1 MRAVIIAAGS
11 SSRFWPL
18 GECHKSLLEIGGKP
32 LIVRTINNLP
42 RQVDEVVVVEPKS
55 KCISKKLKGLKL
67 NREVEFRV
75 QDKPDGM
82 WDAISI
88 GSNDYAGDVLVASGH
103 RFSKFALERLGSGHG
118 TKLLLSK
125 VTNPREYGVVVIEN
139 DKAVEII
146 EKPKKPK
153 SDIIVN
159 SAYRLSPELI
169 RKIVTS
175 PGNDHYMLEKVISS
189 HLGKHPAEFEMIPKE
204 EMPSLKYPWDAL
216 RALELVLDEVKSEV
230 HGNVSERAV
239 IEGDVFVDEG
249 ASIMPGAYVVGP
261 AYIGRGAFVGTSAL
275 VRQSSVEMGA
285 VAGFGSEVTRS
296 LVGPESQI
304 HHSFVGDSVIS
315 RNVWLGFGVV
325 TANLRFDKS
334 EIISKVKRTKK
345 NTGRRKFGCA
355 IGCETKVG
363 IGSHIMPGTL
373 IGKKVTVGPGTV
385 VDGNVKDGKKVYV
398 VQKRVIK

>member
-1 MRAVIIAAGS
+1 MRAVILAAGS

-18 GECHKSLLEIGGKP
+18 GGCHKSLLEIGGKP
-32 LIVRTINNLP
+32 LIARTINNLP

-55 KCISKKLKGLKL
+55 RCISGRLKGLAL
-67 NREVEFRV
+67 NRDIEFRV
-75 QDKPDGM
+75 QDRPNGM
-82 WDAISI
+82 WGAISI

-103 RFSKFALERLGSGHG
+103 RFSKFALDMLGSGRG

-125 VTNPREYGVVVIEN
+125 VANPSEYGVVAVEN
-139 DKAVEII
+139 NRAVEII

-159 SAYRLSPELI
+159 SAYRLSPELVK
-169 RKIVTS
+169 KIVAS

-189 HLGKHPAEFEMIPKE
+189 YLGEHPAEFEMIPKE

-216 RALELVLDEVKSEV
+216 QVLERVLDEAKPEV
-230 HGNVSERAV
+230 HGDVSERAV

-249 ASIMPGAYVVGP
+249 ASVMPGAYVIGP

-296 LVGPESQI
+296 LIGPGSQI
-304 HHSFVGDSVIS
+304 HHAFVGDSILS
-315 RNVWLGFGVV
+315 KNVWLGFGVV

-334 EIISKVKRTKK
+334 EIVSKVKRAKK
-345 NTGRRKFGCA
+345 DTGRRKFGCA
-355 IGCETKVG
+355 IGHDTKLG
-363 IGSHIMPGTL
+363 IGSRVMPGTF
-373 IGKKVTVGPGTV
+373 IGSKVTIGPGTV
-385 VDGNVKDGKKVYV
+385 VDKNVKDGKKVYV
-398 VQKRVIK
+398 VQKKVIK